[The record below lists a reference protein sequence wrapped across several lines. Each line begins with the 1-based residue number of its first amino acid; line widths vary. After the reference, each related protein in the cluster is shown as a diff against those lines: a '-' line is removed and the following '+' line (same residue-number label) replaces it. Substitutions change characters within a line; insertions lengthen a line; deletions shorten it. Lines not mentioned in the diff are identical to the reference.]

1 MHLDGC
7 VEGEAAYYG
16 APPGWIGRA
25 LKVQSTRCTF
35 VCSIPTADNC
45 CASTSGK
52 SAAGIVGI
60 YTDASGNGHGFLFS
74 NGVYTSFDYPKPPS
88 LRQQGL
94 TLAASSWG
102 SMLTPRAPCTDLC
115 GRRKR

>member
-35 VCSIPTADNC
+35 VCSIPTATTAARARPAKARPVSWGFIRMLPATDTVFC
-45 CASTSGK
+45 LAMAFTRRST
-52 SAAGIVGI
+52 
-60 YTDASGNGHGFLFS
+60 T
-74 NGVYTSFDYPKPPS
+74 PKPPS

>member
-1 MHLDGC
+1 VHLDGC

-74 NGVYTSFDYPKPPS
+74 NGVYTSFDYPEAAFTEATGINPS
-88 LRQQGL
+88 GVIVGL
-94 TLAASSWG
+94 YVDSAGAVHG
-102 SMLTPRAPCTDLC
+102 FMRTP
-115 GRRKR
+115 